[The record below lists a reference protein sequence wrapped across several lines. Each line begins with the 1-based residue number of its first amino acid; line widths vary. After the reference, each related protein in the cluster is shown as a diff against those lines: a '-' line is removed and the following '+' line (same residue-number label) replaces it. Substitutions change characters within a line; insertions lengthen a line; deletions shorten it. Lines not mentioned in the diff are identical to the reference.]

1 MCTSNI
7 DITKRKSEGQ
17 EKTINFFLLGFSLF
31 HADFIQTCEFLQ
43 TQGEI
48 PRLFRDLEEICF
60 IRTFSWFNFFEWYH
74 LRSQNSKQRNNLKK
88 LDIYAINKEIRISS
102 YSIANLYSEM
112 KLFSIAT
119 YSGRRRDW
127 NSFKTVLNYA

>member
-31 HADFIQTCEFLQ
+31 HADFIQTCGFLQ

-48 PRLFRDLEEICF
+48 PRLFRDLGEICF
-60 IRTFSWFNFFEWYH
+60 IRTFSWFNFFDIISD
-74 LRSQNSKQRNNLKK
+74 RKIQNREIIKKK